1 MELKYY
7 QKEKNGFTLVNPAT
21 QNKNEMLIEFLFL
34 TLMANS
40 ETEID
45 EIIAETTALLR
56 SISAHA

>member
-1 MELKYY
+1 MELKRY
-7 QKEKNGFTLVNPAT
+7 QKEKSGFTLVSPAT

-45 EIIAETTALLR
+45 EIIAETTAFLH